1 MSLSSEIFTLFEAN
15 ECWLNLSVNEW
26 TNTSSIVIKGSPIAG
41 IKNSNNLTIDCSN
54 WPVGVHHLSL
64 NSSATNGQY
73 QVSMVSLIIED
84 EELVALS
91 NTAQL
96 VDELESTSIGKV
108 LGTLIGLC
116 VGIMAAVAIVVGVIY
131 SRMNRIV
138 SIDIEEGAG
147 VMMNFQHNS
156 KLRE

>member
-1 MSLSSEIFTLFEAN
+1 
-15 ECWLNLSVNEW
+15 
-26 TNTSSIVIKGSPIAG
+26 
-41 IKNSNNLTIDCSN
+41 
-54 WPVGVHHLSL
+54 
-64 NSSATNGQY
+64 
-73 QVSMVSLIIED
+73 MVSLIIED